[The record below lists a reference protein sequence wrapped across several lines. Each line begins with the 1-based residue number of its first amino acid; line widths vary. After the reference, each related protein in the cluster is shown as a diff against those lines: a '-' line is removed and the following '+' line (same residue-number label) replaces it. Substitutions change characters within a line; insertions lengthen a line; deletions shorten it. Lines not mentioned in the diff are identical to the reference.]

1 MVTLVNIIQ
10 FAIKQQ
16 AVRIHEIKFANLVE
30 EEVTILAYVSPPDE
44 KTFRIKLPKDPG
56 QAGLWMR
63 KQVTYIRK
71 TGHLTPKNPRWAEY
85 QIAKRWVSV
94 LLTARHLLKIGNGDV
109 LERDAFFQAVRSG
122 QLCHHVRKTQHPR
135 QMAIKAHRLLR
146 KLKNRLEHTPER
158 FAEVEAWMQRI
169 AEEGHRGA

>member
-10 FAIKQQ
+10 FTIKQQ

-30 EEVTILAYVSPPDE
+30 EEVTTLAYVSPDGQS
-44 KTFRIKLPKDPG
+44 FRIKRPKDPS
-56 QAGLWMR
+56 QAAQWTR
-63 KQVTYIRK
+63 KKVIYIK
-71 TGHLTPKNPRWAEY
+71 LTGHLTPKNPHWAEY

-122 QLCHHVRKTQHPR
+122 QLRHHVRKTQHPR
-135 QMAIKAHRLLR
+135 QIAIKAHRLLR
-146 KLKNRLEHTPER
+146 KLKNRLERAPER
-158 FAEVEAWMQRI
+158 FAEVEAWMQRL
-169 AEEGHRGA
+169 AEEGRRGS

>member
-16 AVRIHEIKFANLVE
+16 AMRIHEIKFAELVE
-30 EEVTILAYVSPPDE
+30 EEVTVLAYVSPDG
-44 KTFRIKLPKDPG
+44 TSFRIKRPKDPN
-56 QAGLWMR
+56 QAALWTR

-94 LLTARHLLKIGNGDV
+94 LLTARHLLKIGNGDA
-109 LERDAFFQAVRSG
+109 LERDAFFQALQSG
-122 QLCHHVRKTQHPR
+122 QLRHHVRKTQHPR
-135 QMAIKAHRLLR
+135 QIAMKAHRLLR
-146 KLKNRLEHTPER
+146 KLKNRLERAPER
-158 FAEVEAWMQRI
+158 FAEVEAWMQRL
-169 AEEGHRGA
+169 AQEGHRGS